1 MSHGPSPFPPPPP
14 AQPPAIGGQG
24 LHPLTI
30 GRVFELSWRMYRFRW
45 QTLLGTAAI
54 ILVPLIALQALAEVL
69 VAPVLGGWGQA
80 WEEWAEEIEQLSQR
94 PDLVPALPPIPPL
107 PPGFWEAVAISLGVG
122 LLGALASALALAAL
136 IHAVGKIYIGQET
149 SATEAAGRAL
159 RRTSSVIGAQ
169 LLRFLAMIGISVLGI
184 GVAAVLIAQGAGL
197 PAFLG
202 VVLLVSAVVL
212 LIVVMLRWMFAEQ
225 AIMLEGQGAPSALAR
240 SWRLV
245 GGSIWR
251 VLGYALLLALTIGL
265 LGGVFL
271 TVVGLLLTG
280 GQTAGEPLAIAL
292 QFVLYGA
299 FTIIVTPFSTIY
311 FTLLYYDI
319 RWRKGELGQPIAG
332 QPAEPYGQPP
342 YGWSAALRWSAAR
355 LSHGPKR
362 TPSQASSGVR

>member
-1 MSHGPSPFPPPPP
+1 
-14 AQPPAIGGQG
+14 
-24 LHPLTI
+24 
-30 GRVFELSWRMYRFRW
+30 MYRFRW
-45 QTLLGTAAI
+45 KTLLGAAAI
-54 ILVPLIALQALAEVL
+54 ILLPLIALQALAEIL
-69 VAPVLGGWGQA
+69 VAPVLGGWARA
-80 WEEWAEEIEQLSQR
+80 WEEWAEELEQLSQR
-94 PDLVPALPPIPPL
+94 PDLVPSLPPAPPL

-136 IHAVGKIYIGQET
+136 IHAVGRIYIGQET

-159 RRTSSVIGAQ
+159 RRSPSVFGAQ
-169 LLRFLAMIGISVLGI
+169 LLRFLAIIGIFVLGI

-202 VVLLVSAVVL
+202 FVLLVSAVVL

-225 AIMLEGQGAPSALAR
+225 AIMLEGQAAPSALAR

-251 VLGYALLLALTIGL
+251 VLGYALLLAVTLGL

-271 TVVGLLLTG
+271 AVISLLVAGGRTAADPLT
-280 GQTAGEPLAIAL
+280 IAL

-319 RWRKGELGQPIAG
+319 RWRKGEFAQPTAS
-332 QPAEPYGQPP
+332 QPAQPFTGQPP
-342 YGWSAALRWSAAR
+342 YG
-355 LSHGPKR
+355 GP
-362 TPSQASSGVR
+362 PVG